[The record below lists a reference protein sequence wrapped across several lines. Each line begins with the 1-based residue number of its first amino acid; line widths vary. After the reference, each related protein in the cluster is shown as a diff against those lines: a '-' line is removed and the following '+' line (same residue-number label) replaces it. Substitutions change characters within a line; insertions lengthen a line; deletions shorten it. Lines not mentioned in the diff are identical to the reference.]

1 MRQGS
6 IITTYYID
14 FNMMEKLGW
23 AFGIVLT
30 LVGILGFVPGIASG
44 GLLLGI
50 FMVDPLH
57 NIVHLLSGLLALGA
71 VSMWKSYLKL
81 YFQVFGVVYALVAV
95 IGLVQGNTILGILV
109 VNMAD
114 NLLHVAIAAAALWAG
129 FGLKQESMAMGAT
142 M

>member
-1 MRQGS
+1 M
-6 IITTYYID
+6 
-14 FNMMEKLGW
+14 KLGW

-30 LVGILGFVPGIASG
+30 LVGILGFVPGITSG

-57 NIVHLLSGLLALGA
+57 NIVHLVSGLLALGA
-71 VSMWKSYLKL
+71 VWMWRSYLKL
-81 YFQVFGVVYALVAV
+81 YFQVFGVVYALVTV
-95 IGLVQGNTILGILV
+95 IGFFDPTLFGLMM

-114 NLLHVAIAAAALWAG
+114 NLLHVVIAAAALWAG
-129 FGLKQESMAMGAT
+129 FGMKQESMAMSSSMGAT